1 MKKILLGFVIGFM
14 VASSFAV
21 FATGTDIFTAQKATF
36 EIEVDGERFEG
47 ENPPV
52 VIEGRTYLALRDTGE
67 ALGVPVKWNETE
79 RKVEIGRNVE
89 STAEPK
95 TEPTAT
101 PVSKSTAEPT
111 QTNIPNPTPEMI
123 EKMKFLGLFKIKS
136 DVVYVKDIITY
147 PMYEYKGEY
156 YIARDVFKGFYR
168 NDELYSQLYDKEGNK
183 IGEPILIARINWFN
197 PETAHKDLRV
207 DSMLQIKLSAF
218 GLKPR
223 FDYSTSTCYLEWIE
237 ES

>member
-1 MKKILLGFVIGFM
+1 MKKVLLGFVIGFM

-36 EIEVDGERFEG
+36 EIEINGEKFEG

-67 ALGVPVKWNETE
+67 ALGVSVEWNEIE
-79 RKVEIGRNVE
+79 RKVEIGGN
-89 STAEPK
+89 AEPK
-95 TEPTAT
+95 T
-101 PVSKSTAEPT
+101 EPT
-111 QTNIPNPTPEMI
+111 QTNIPNPTPEVI
-123 EKMKFLGLFKIKS
+123 EKMKFLGLFTIKS
-136 DVVYVKDIITY
+136 DVVYVNDIIKY
-147 PMYEYKGEY
+147 PIYEYKGEY
-156 YIARDVFKGFYR
+156 YIGRDVFKGFYR
-168 NDELYSQLYDKEGNK
+168 DNELYSQLYDKEGNE

-223 FDYSTSTCYLEWIE
+223 FDYSTSTCWIEWIE
-237 ES
+237 EP